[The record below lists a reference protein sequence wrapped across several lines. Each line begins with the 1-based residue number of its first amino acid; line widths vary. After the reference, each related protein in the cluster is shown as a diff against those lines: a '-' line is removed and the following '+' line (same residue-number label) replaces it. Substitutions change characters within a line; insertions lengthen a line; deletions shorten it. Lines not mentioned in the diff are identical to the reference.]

1 MIVRELRQPVADEDR
16 AEWLRMRCLLWPE
29 GSREEH
35 AGELDGWLAGGN
47 ATIVC
52 ERAGG
57 GLQGFVEVS
66 IRNYAEG
73 CDTNRVGYV
82 EGWYVDEDRR
92 QRGVGRALIAAAEDW
107 ARAQGCTEMASD
119 TQLSNEIS
127 RQAHERLGYEEVERA
142 IHFKKSLLPSTG

>member
-1 MIVRELRQPVADEDR
+1 MIVRELRQPISDADR

-35 AGELDGWLAGGN
+35 AGELDGWLTGN

-52 ERAGG
+52 ERETG
-57 GLQGFVEVS
+57 GLMGFVEVS

-73 CDTNRVGYV
+73 CATDRVGYV

-92 QRGVGRALIAAAEDW
+92 EQGVGRALIEAAETW

-119 TQLSNEIS
+119 TIITNEIS
-127 RQAHERLGYEEVERA
+127 RQAHERLGYVEQERA
-142 IHFKKSLLPSTG
+142 IHFRKEL